1 MIIKDIWKHQLVY
14 PLSKFLWFSYIVP
27 FSEIGIRS
35 LALRLV
41 CFWWHLF
48 ARCFLQHVRCEA
60 GNPVFKNMCT
70 MYITMQCPK
79 RFSNQH
85 VFQKGRIPFA
95 NLPLTPPPKK
105 KTCSLTSH
113 MWFPP
118 PLQDASQKKQ
128 PLLSLSHIWK
138 HILFSVAKNLSS
150 LWWCS
155 VIGWREQPWN
165 LMGNHW
171 FHRGNAPGDSSASP
185 SSSEASEHHVGVS
198 SGLVDVF
205 SEMEHGAN

>member
-95 NLPLTPPPKK
+95 NLPLTPPPQKK
-105 KTCSLTSH
+105 KLAVWHPTCGFHRRYRMRLKRSNHCCHWVTFGNTSC
-113 MWFPP
+113 F
-118 PLQDASQKKQ
+118 QSQKIFHHCGGVA
-128 PLLSLSHIWK
+128 LLGGGSNPEISWEIIDFTEEMHLEIHPPRRVHRRHRSIMWV
-138 HILFSVAKNLSS
+138 FPVA
-150 LWWCS
+150 
-155 VIGWREQPWN
+155 
-165 LMGNHW
+165 
-171 FHRGNAPGDSSASP
+171 
-185 SSSEASEHHVGVS
+185 
-198 SGLVDVF
+198 
-205 SEMEHGAN
+205 